1 MSSEEIYEM
10 ASYVEKASRVELLVR
25 WVYGIAIGIIY
36 YFWAI
41 YVGIVEFLQFFH
53 ILIFGRR
60 GSGLY
65 RSTRRYL
72 AAQLN
77 AQAYLAYLTDQRP
90 ELMPDLLVFLKK
102 ALKEPPTSAEPAQPT
117 VPPLTATKHCTSCG
131 AEILI
136 NSRFCDRCGAAQ
148 T

>member
-10 ASYVEKASRVELLVR
+10 APYVEKASRVELVVR
-25 WVYGIAIGIIY
+25 WFYGIAIGIVY

-65 RSTRRYL
+65 RSTRRFV
-72 AAQLN
+72 AAQVN
-77 AQAYLAYLTDQRP
+77 AHAYLAFLTDQRP
-90 ELMPDLLVFLKK
+90 ELTPDLLVFLKK
-102 ALKEPPTSAEPAQPT
+102 APKETPKTEAAAPT

-136 NSRFCDRCGAAQ
+136 NSRFCDRCGAKQ

>member
-1 MSSEEIYEM
+1 MGSEEIYEM
-10 ASYVEKASRVELLVR
+10 APYVEKASRVELIVR
-25 WVYGIAIGIIY
+25 WGYGIAIGFIY

-65 RSTRRYL
+65 LSTRRYV
-72 AAQLN
+72 AAQAN

-90 ELMPDLLVFLKK
+90 ELTPDLLVFLKK
-102 ALKEPPTSAEPAQPT
+102 APKEVLAPA
-117 VPPLTATKHCTSCG
+117 LSSIATIHCPSCG
-131 AEILI
+131 AEIMVG
-136 NSRFCDRCGAAQ
+136 SRFCDRCGARQ